1 MLSKLDAIAQI
12 LEDAAIGTQ
21 GETIFVYHMPEQIRE
36 GVLLIEDPEGTEI
49 DPDIPQWRKS
59 EFRAIVRGFDYQSAM
74 TVAKQVQSALD
85 LHRLTV
91 GGYQFVRVRTTHEPI
106 PYPVPD
112 SDLIEVSV
120 NLWAVYIE
128 P

>member
-1 MLSKLDAIAQI
+1 MLTKLDAIAEI
-12 LEDAAIGTQ
+12 LAATSLGTP
-21 GETIFVYHMPEQIRE
+21 GADLFVFHMPEQTRE
-36 GVLLIEDPEGTEI
+36 GILITEDIDGTEV
-49 DPDIPQWRKS
+49 DDDIPQLRKAY
-59 EFRAIVRGFDYQSAM
+59 FRAIIRGYDYQSAM

-91 GGYQFVRVRTTHEPI
+91 GAYRFLRVRSTHEPI
-106 PYPVPD
+106 AYPVPE